1 MIRKGYALTAVFF
14 VTVVVLAISFSGIFD
29 VAAPR
34 IQKAEENTKKLV
46 EMLDEIR
53 DVLNMLRIQAVN
65 YDLNVPSKN
74 VLNEDEFNNLTDRDV
89 WFPSIVEDVEFEFS
103 GPMNG
108 ESVSIL
114 VTCELHEWV
123 EIYPHKIDIP
133 GITVDGNEVRMLIQY
148 RKGTVM

>member
-1 MIRKGYALTAVFF
+1 VIRKGYALTAVFF
-14 VTVVVLAISFSGIFD
+14 VTVVVLAISFSVIFD
-29 VAAPR
+29 AAAPR
-34 IQKAEENTKKLV
+34 IQKAEENTRKLV

-103 GPMNG
+103 GPMNS

>member
-29 VAAPR
+29 TAAPR
-34 IQKAEENTKKLV
+34 IQKAEENTRKLV

-103 GPMNG
+103 GPMNS

-114 VTCELHEWV
+114 VTCELYEWV
-123 EIYPHKIDIP
+123 EIYPYKIDIP

>member
-1 MIRKGYALTAVFF
+1 MRKGYALTAVFF

-29 VAAPR
+29 AAAPR
-34 IQKAEENTKKLV
+34 IQKAEENTRKLV

-103 GPMNG
+103 GPMNS

-114 VTCELHEWV
+114 VTCELYEWV
-123 EIYPHKIDIP
+123 EIYPYKIDIP

>member
-1 MIRKGYALTAVFF
+1 MRKGYALTAVFF
-14 VTVVVLAISFSGIFD
+14 VTIVVLAISFSGIFD
-29 VAAPR
+29 AAVPR

-65 YDLNVPSKN
+65 YDLNMPSKN

-103 GPMNG
+103 GPMNS

-114 VTCELHEWV
+114 VTCELYEWV

-133 GITVDGNEVRMLIQY
+133 GITVDGNEVRMLVQY

>member
-14 VTVVVLAISFSGIFD
+14 VTIVVLAISFSGIFD
-29 VAAPR
+29 AAAPR

-89 WFPSIVEDVEFEFS
+89 WFPSIVEDIEFEFS
-103 GPMNG
+103 GPMNS

-114 VTCELHEWV
+114 VTCELYEWV
-123 EIYPHKIDIP
+123 EIYPYKIDIP

>member
-1 MIRKGYALTAVFF
+1 MRKGYALTAVFF

-29 VAAPR
+29 AAAPR

-65 YDLNVPSKN
+65 YDLNMPSKN

-103 GPMNG
+103 GPMNS

-114 VTCELHEWV
+114 VTCELYEWV
-123 EIYPHKIDIP
+123 EIYPYKIDIP

>member
-1 MIRKGYALTAVFF
+1 MRKGYALTAIFF

-34 IQKAEENTKKLV
+34 IQKAEENTRKLV

-103 GPMNG
+103 GPMNS

-114 VTCELHEWV
+114 VTCELYEWV
-123 EIYPHKIDIP
+123 EIYPYKIDIP

>member
-14 VTVVVLAISFSGIFD
+14 VTIVVLAISFLGIFD
-29 VAAPR
+29 AAAPR
-34 IQKAEENTKKLV
+34 IQKAEENTRKLV

-89 WFPSIVEDVEFEFS
+89 WFPSIIEDVEFEFS
-103 GPMNG
+103 GPMNS